1 MARFIFT
8 VEPGGETE
16 MTQENISSQCNGSRT
31 TFTVNANFVSSSL
44 RVYYNGVRQ
53 TGEFTV
59 ISDNQFSLSFTPDTG
74 DRLEIDYIT
83 S

>member
-1 MARFIFT
+1 MAFFRYSVTIS
-8 VEPGGETE
+8 GDSD
-16 MTQENISSQCNGSRT
+16 MTQENISTQCNGSRT
-31 TFTVNANFVSSSL
+31 TFTVNANFISTSL

-59 ISDNQFSLSFTPDTG
+59 ISDNQFSLSFTPDSG
-74 DRLEIDYIT
+74 DLLEIDYIT